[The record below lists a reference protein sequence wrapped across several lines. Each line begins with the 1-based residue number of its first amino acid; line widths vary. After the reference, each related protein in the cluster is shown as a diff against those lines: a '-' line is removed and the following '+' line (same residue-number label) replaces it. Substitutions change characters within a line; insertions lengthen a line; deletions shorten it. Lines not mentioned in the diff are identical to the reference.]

1 MNNKQKQIHTID
13 TVFPLIF
20 IVFFGFCAVS
30 LVLSGAHIYQN
41 TTDGLRQNYTVR
53 TAASY
58 LQEKVREYSSAS
70 QIEVLSQDGQ
80 TVLALY
86 EDGDSGYVT
95 YIYLYKGK
103 LRELFTKKGRE
114 VVWSSG
120 QELVSVD
127 TFTVTEQKKDLL
139 QIELSGDGQDEL
151 LYVRIYGESGR

>member
-20 IVFFGFCAVS
+20 ILFFGFCAVA
-30 LVLSGAHIYQN
+30 LVLSGAHVYQN
-41 TTDGLRQNYTVR
+41 TTDGLKQNYTVR
-53 TAASY
+53 TAAAY
-58 LQEKVREYSSAS
+58 LQEKVREYSSTS
-70 QIEVLSQDGQ
+70 QIEILSENGQ

-127 TFTVTEQKKDLL
+127 TFSVTKQKEDLL
-139 QIELSGDGQDEL
+139 QIEISADGQEEL
-151 LYVRIYGESGR
+151 LYTRIYGEDGK

>member
-151 LYVRIYGESGR
+151 LYVRIYGESDR

>member
-20 IVFFGFCAVS
+20 ILFFGFCALA
-30 LVLSGAHIYQN
+30 LVLSGAHVYQN
-41 TTDGLRQNYTVR
+41 TTDGLKQNYTVR
-53 TAASY
+53 TAATY
-58 LQEKVREYSSAS
+58 LQEKVREYSSES
-70 QIEVLSQDGQ
+70 QIEVFSQNGQ

-103 LRELFTKKGRE
+103 LRELFTKKGRDI
-114 VVWSSG
+114 VWSSG

-127 TFTVTEQKKDLL
+127 TFSVTKQKENLL
-139 QIELSGDGQDEL
+139 QIELSGDGQEEL
-151 LYVRIYGESGR
+151 LYARIYGEDRK

>member
-20 IVFFGFCAVS
+20 ILFFGFCAVA
-30 LVLSGAHIYQN
+30 LVLSGAHVYQN
-41 TTDGLRQNYTVR
+41 TTDGLKQNYTVR
-53 TAASY
+53 TAAAY
-58 LQEKVREYSSAS
+58 LQEKVREYSSTS
-70 QIEVLSQDGQ
+70 QIEILSENGQ

-127 TFTVTEQKKDLL
+127 TFSVTKQKEDLL
-139 QIELSGDGQDEL
+139 QIEISADGQEEL
-151 LYVRIYGESGR
+151 LYTRIYGEDSK